1 MDERAIAV
9 QHFVNS
15 LISEYPYWNRTLGAD
30 HFFITC
36 ADIHVTASERIWNL
50 MKNSIRV
57 MCSPSYNVEYV
68 PHKDVSLPQSVQ
80 PFNVSVSQIM
90 PPLYAFIAPTTQPLT
105 LPAAKYNMKSRYRY
119 LLCPWIILEQ
129 EYSKN

>member
-1 MDERAIAV
+1 MHERAIAV

-105 LPAAKYNMKSRYRY
+105 LAAKYNMKSRYRY
-119 LLCPWIILEQ
+119 LLCPWTILEQ
-129 EYSKN
+129 GYSQN

>member
-1 MDERAIAV
+1 
-9 QHFVNS
+9 
-15 LISEYPYWNRTLGAD
+15 
-30 HFFITC
+30 
-36 ADIHVTASERIWNL
+36 
-50 MKNSIRV
+50 
-57 MCSPSYNVEYV
+57 
-68 PHKDVSLPQSVQ
+68 
-80 PFNVSVSQIM
+80 M